1 MNKEEIIFTKEEHE
15 KLCDKNSFLINKTL
29 FEDIKE
35 MGDGEVRYLMY
46 VIFEYVIDGVI
57 PDLTN
62 ADQRFVRVA
71 FNRFKSDYVKDSK
84 KWLTTCKKKSDRKK
98 DEWKKRKEEEKKNT
112 TV

>member
-1 MNKEEIIFTKEEHE
+1 MNEEEIFFTKEELE

-35 MGDGEVRYLMY
+35 MSDGEVKYLMY
-46 VIFEYVIDGVI
+46 IIFEYVISGVI

-62 ADQRFVRVA
+62 RDQRFVRVA
-71 FNRFKSDYVKDSK
+71 FNRFRSDYVKDSK
-84 KWLTTCKKKSDRKK
+84 KWLETCKLKSDRKK
-98 DEWKKRKEEEKKNT
+98 DEWKKRKEKEQDNT